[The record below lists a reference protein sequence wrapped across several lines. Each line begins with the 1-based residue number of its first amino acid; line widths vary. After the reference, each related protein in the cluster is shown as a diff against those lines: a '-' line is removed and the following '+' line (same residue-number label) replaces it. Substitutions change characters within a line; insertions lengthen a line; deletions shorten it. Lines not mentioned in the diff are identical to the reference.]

1 MRPFNYSKIKEEKWN
16 SEILG
21 LIAAIYKFAGKQE
34 LYLKQR
40 PDELEKLVE
49 IAKIQNTEASNAI
62 EGIVITNTRIKQL
75 VEEKTTPKNGDEEE
89 IAGYRDVLN
98 IIHESFDMIP
108 ITQNYILH
116 ELEFIETR
124 RYTINNSSLHKTHG
138 TVNML
143 NLVDGKRAVIEGD
156 FEPFIVHYAETF
168 IIPASIKEYSI
179 KPYGCD
185 EVKVLKAYVRS

>member
-1 MRPFNYSKIKEEKWN
+1 M
-16 SEILG
+16 
-21 LIAAIYKFAGKQE
+21 
-34 LYLKQR
+34 
-40 PDELEKLVE
+40 E

-98 IIHESFDMIP
+98 IIHESFDTIP
-108 ITQNYILH
+108 ITL
-116 ELEFIETR
+116 IETR
-124 RYTINNSSLHKTHG
+124 RYTINNSSLYKTHG

-143 NLVDGKRAVIEGD
+143 NLVDGKSAVIEGD

-179 KPYGCD
+179 KPYDCD

>member
-1 MRPFNYSKIKEEKWN
+1 MALSMRLDKYLSHMGFGTRNDVKK
-16 SEILG
+16 
-21 LIAAIYKFAGKQE
+21 LI
-34 LYLKQR
+34 
-40 PDELEKLVE
+40 
-49 IAKIQNTEASNAI
+49 
-62 EGIVITNTRIKQL
+62 
-75 VEEKTTPKNGDEEE
+75 KNGWVTINDETIKKADYNVKEDDRVCVDDE
-89 IAGYRDVLN
+89 PVSYV
-98 IIHESFDMIP
+98 EYEY
-108 ITQNYILH
+108 YILY

-143 NLVDGKRAVIEGD
+143 NLVDGKSAVIEGD

>member
-21 LIAAIYKFAGKQE
+21 LIAAIYKFAEKQE

-62 EGIVITNTRIKQL
+62 E
-75 VEEKTTPKNGDEEE
+75 E
-89 IAGYRDVLN
+89 IARYRDVLN

-143 NLVDGKRAVIEGD
+143 NLVDGKSAVIEGD